1 MSKTTV
7 VLPRPESAG
16 AQPLPALVD
25 LHMPVPPASRTLGI
39 APIALINVNG
49 SVAPALQLEPPSV
62 DVYMVVPADAYSVER
77 TVGSTATT
85 CVPAGVGE
93 RAVQL
98 PAPSVVLYRRPL
110 TAAYTVW
117 ESFGSTAMA
126 STARAGN

>member
-16 AQPLPALVD
+16 AQPLPAFVD
-25 LHMPVPPASRTLGI
+25 LHMPVPPESRRFGI

-49 SVAPALQLEPPSV
+49 RVVPALQVEPPSI
-62 DVYMVVPADAYSVER
+62 DVYMVVPAEAYSVER

-93 RAVQL
+93 RAVPL
-98 PAPSVVLYRRPL
+98 P
-110 TAAYTVW
+110 
-117 ESFGSTAMA
+117 
-126 STARAGN
+126 